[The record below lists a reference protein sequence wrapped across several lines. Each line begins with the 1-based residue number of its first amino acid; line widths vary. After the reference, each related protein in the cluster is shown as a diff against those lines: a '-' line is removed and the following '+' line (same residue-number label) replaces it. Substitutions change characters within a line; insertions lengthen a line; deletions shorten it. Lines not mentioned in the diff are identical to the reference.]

1 MHMVIEADI
10 PDGLAQIFTQHLLG
24 FEAAHAGCRF
34 AVRSKTE
41 MPVSE
46 TAQTPDIANA
56 ELAAAQKRISEQSER
71 IAELYR
77 GQKNSFLSLRT
88 SGDALADAF
97 ANRDEWK
104 RLYTVAD
111 KRADDLAEKLD
122 AALAQAALAQER
134 G

>member
-10 PDGLAQIFTQHLLG
+10 PDDLAQIFTQHVLG

-41 MPVSE
+41 MPD
-46 TAQTPDIANA
+46 T

-77 GQKNSFLSLRT
+77 SQKNSFLSLRT

>member
-1 MHMVIEADI
+1 MVIEADI

-77 GQKNSFLSLRT
+77 VQKNSFLSLRT
-88 SGDALADAF
+88 SG
-97 ANRDEWK
+97 
-104 RLYTVAD
+104 
-111 KRADDLAEKLD
+111 RAEMHLQTPSPIETNGSGFTQWLTSGRMIWRKS
-122 AALAQAALAQER
+122 
-134 G
+134 